1 MSDTQ
6 EKNDQPYVKVRDVMT
21 PHIRMI
27 DGLSTVEEAIAHMK
41 EHKFGAAIVARR
53 DESDEYGFITVQ
65 EIARQVIEP
74 DKCPSRVNVYE
85 IMEKPALTIH
95 ADMNI
100 RYAIRLLERVEQ
112 LRALVTDN
120 NEAVGVVTMMDMV
133 LKYQDF
139 YHGPASD
146 ESGE

>member
-1 MSDTQ
+1 MT
-6 EKNDQPYVKVRDVMT
+6 EKKSPKPYVKVRDVMT
-21 PHIRMI
+21 PHVKTIE
-27 DGLSTVEEAIAHMK
+27 GLATVDDAIKHMQ

-74 DKCPSRVNVYE
+74 DRCPTRVNVYE
-85 IMEKPALTIH
+85 IMEKPVLTVH

-100 RYAIRLLERVEQ
+100 RYAIRLLERVNQ

-120 NEAVGVVTMMDMV
+120 NAAVGVVTILDMV

-139 YHGPASD
+139 YHGPAKD
-146 ESGE
+146 EEDS